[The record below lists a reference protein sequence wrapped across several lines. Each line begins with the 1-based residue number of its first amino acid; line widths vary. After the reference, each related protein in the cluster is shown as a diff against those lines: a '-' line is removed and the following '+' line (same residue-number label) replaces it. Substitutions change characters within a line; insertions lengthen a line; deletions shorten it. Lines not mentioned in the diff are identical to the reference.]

1 MTFGNA
7 TTNPSFA
14 FTGTGAVTIAGAE
27 GSTKL
32 TLTAGDA
39 VVSNGS
45 LSVTDNDNDAAS
57 FSVTNNTADTFGAA
71 VAGGVNVLSST
82 SLTTGDLLELRLTEG
97 TLTTGNYLTAW
108 DVTAGAVVFEIG
120 EDGIVTAGTTPVV
133 WSNAAG
139 DILYDAIEDCANTE
153 ILKWATAGGWGCA
166 ADATGSSTNYW
177 QLNEG
182 ALSPFSLTAEVNLG
196 NIGTDSAKVSLAGS
210 LTRGKSVAIFNQ
222 TESQDILA
230 ASASGTA
237 RLTLSSTGNL
247 QTSDLTLGLN
257 DTSALITTSDTED
270 LTIDPASTGD
280 VFFHGATYNLSDT
293 GDLTLG
299 GRIIFENAAFIQN
312 EVNGTLELNEPTI
325 QLVGSTA
332 IDIDSPLINLATQA
346 TNFDLINSNA
356 AALTFETSLLRLD
369 TSATSVEVTG
379 TTNLGDGGTTNYAQF
394 NTTGDL
400 TFFGTGDSITGPG
413 AGGLTVTNTSGD
425 ISLTTATSGNINF
438 TVAGSSDFVFNVD
451 TDSLF
456 TLDSTVANADNIVV
470 SPYNTAGATFTGT
483 ITSADLT
490 GSDKTWTFPDSTGDV
505 CLSSGNCTGG
515 SGGSKWTLN
524 STVIHPFNTTLD
536 VVVGG
541 TATSSAS
548 FQAFGIEVAADAGS
562 RVAKLTSDTITT
574 GVVLEATSSAITT
587 GTLLKLGEG
596 GNQAFSGNVIWAD
609 IDNAGG
615 GAGAFTGDFL
625 QFDDAGTTVFDVNY
639 LGAVRASDL
648 TLGLNDASATITTAD
663 TEDLTIDPASTGDI
677 FFH

>member
-332 IDIDSPLINLATQA
+332 LDIDSPLINLATQA
-346 TNFDLINSNA
+346 TNFDLINTTA
-356 AALTFETSLLRLD
+356 AALSISESTNNYLAVD
-369 TSATSVEVTG
+369 TSAESMTFGNATTNPSFAFTG
-379 TTNLGDGGTTNYAQF
+379 TGAVTIAGAEGSTKLTLTAGDAVVSNGSLSVTDNDNDAASFSVTNNTADTFGAAVAGGVNVLSSTSL
-394 NTTGDL
+394 TTGDL
-400 TFFGTGDSITGPG
+400 LELRLTEGTLTTGNYLTAWDVTAGAVVFEIGEDGIVTAGTTPVVWSNAAGDILYDAIEDCANTEILKWAT
-413 AGGLTVTNTSGD
+413 AGGWGCASDAQG
-425 ISLTTATSGNINF
+425 
-438 TVAGSSDFVFNVD
+438 AGSSKWQE
-451 TDSLF
+451 
-456 TLDSTVANADNIVV
+456 NAGAL
-470 SPYNTAGATFTGT
+470 SPY
-483 ITSADLT
+483 S
-490 GSDKTWTFPDSTGDV
+490 
-505 CLSSGNCTGG
+505 
-515 SGGSKWTLN
+515 
-524 STVIHPFNTTLD
+524 
-536 VVVGG
+536 
-541 TATSSAS
+541 
-548 FQAFGIEVAADAGS
+548 
-562 RVAKLTSDTITT
+562 
-574 GVVLEATSSAITT
+574 
-587 GTLLKLGEG
+587 
-596 GNQAFSGNVIWAD
+596 
-609 IDNAGG
+609 
-615 GAGAFTGDFL
+615 
-625 QFDDAGTTVFDVNY
+625 
-639 LGAVRASDL
+639 L
-648 TLGLNDASATITTAD
+648 TL
-663 TEDLTIDPASTGDI
+663 
-677 FFH
+677 